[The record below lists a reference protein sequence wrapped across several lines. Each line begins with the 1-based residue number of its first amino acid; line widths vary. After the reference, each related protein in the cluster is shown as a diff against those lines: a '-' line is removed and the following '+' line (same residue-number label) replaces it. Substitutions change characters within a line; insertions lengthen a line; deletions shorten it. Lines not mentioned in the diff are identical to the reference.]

1 MSAIII
7 DRNRQPPRFRS
18 ITTKTDI
25 KKNETENSAGFL
37 CTAVLTLE
45 RRPRAEPDAHP
56 VRADGL
62 DDRVCDL

>member
-7 DRNRQPPRFRS
+7 DRNRQPTRFRPS
-18 ITTKTDI
+18 LPKQT
-25 KKNETENSAGFL
+25 KNETEKSAGFL
-37 CTAVLTLE
+37 CTTVLTLE